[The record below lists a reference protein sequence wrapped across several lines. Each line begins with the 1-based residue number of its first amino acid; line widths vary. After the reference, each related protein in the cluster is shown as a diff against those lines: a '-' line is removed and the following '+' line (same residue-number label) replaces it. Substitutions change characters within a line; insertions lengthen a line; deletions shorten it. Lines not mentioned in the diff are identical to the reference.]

1 MARRESVG
9 VESLQDEVL
18 AGEVRDR
25 DHLKVRVIDS
35 RTSGNLVSSAFP
47 GTGTGT
53 GPGQSGL
60 LPVETLLQLLQQS
73 RLQLLQQGQEP
84 IC

>member
-35 RTSGNLVSSAFP
+35 RTSGDLVSSAFP
-47 GTGTGT
+47 GTGP

-73 RLQLLQQGQEP
+73 RLQLLQQGQES